1 MPETGSKISVQ
12 VSLSG
17 FSFRITGE
25 EPVSS
30 PWLGAEKLFTAPE
43 FRKAYDEVEISL
55 LTPKVALVPE
65 IFFNPSDARAV
76 LAEVAEIADTD
87 KIGTIAVPEYGAVL
101 VYSNSIDESLSRLI
115 SQTVFLKDGS
125 SVEVLPEMYY
135 ILRDLAGIQEHNRIL
150 ASYRDGY
157 LFLAIAQDAE
167 LKLCNVYEAVDFTTA
182 EYFIFLALKNFQLNP
197 EVSSISFR
205 TPLTEDE
212 RLSLYRYFKGVEEL

>member
-17 FSFRITGE
+17 FSFKITGE
-25 EPVSS
+25 ENVSS
-30 PWLGAEKLFTAPE
+30 PWLGAEKLFTESA

-65 IFFNPSDARAV
+65 IFFHPSDARGA
-76 LAEVAEIADTD
+76 LAEVTAIADSD
-87 KIGTIAVPEYGAVL
+87 KVGSIPVPEYGAVL

-125 SVEVLPEMYY
+125 SVDVLPEMYY
-135 ILRDLAGIQEHNRIL
+135 ILRDLAGLREHNRIV

-157 LFLAIAQDAE
+157 LFLAVAQDAS
-167 LKLCNVYEAVDFTTA
+167 LKLCNVFEAVDFTTA
-182 EYFIFLALKNFQLNP
+182 EYFIFLSLKNFQLNP
-197 EVSSISFR
+197 EVSTICFR
-205 TPLTEDE
+205 TPLSEEE

>member
-17 FSFRITGE
+17 FSFKITGGE
-25 EPVSS
+25 NVSA
-30 PWLGAEKLFTAPE
+30 PWLGAEKLFTESA

-65 IFFNPSDARAV
+65 IFFNPSDARGA
-76 LAEVAEIADTD
+76 LSEVAEISDTD
-87 KIGTIAVPEYGAVL
+87 KIGTLAVPEYGAVL

-135 ILRDLAGIQEHNRIL
+135 ILRDLAGLQDHNRIL

-197 EVSSISFR
+197 EVSVISFR

>member
-17 FSFRITGE
+17 FSFKITGE
-25 EPVSS
+25 ENVSS
-30 PWLGAEKLFTAPE
+30 PWLGAEKLFTESA

-65 IFFNPSDARAV
+65 IFFHPSVARGA
-76 LAEVAEIADTD
+76 LAEVTAVADSD
-87 KIGTIAVPEYGAVL
+87 KVGSIPVPEYGAVL

-125 SVEVLPEMYY
+125 SVDVLPEMYY
-135 ILRDLAGIQEHNRIL
+135 ILRDLAGLREHNRIV

-157 LFLAIAQDAE
+157 LFLAVAQDAS
-167 LKLCNVYEAVDFTTA
+167 LKLCNVFEAVDFTTA
-182 EYFIFLALKNFQLNP
+182 EYFIFLSLKNFQLNP
-197 EVSSISFR
+197 EVSTICFR
-205 TPLTEDE
+205 TPLSEEE